1 MIKMECEEII
11 RELENLSDLD
21 FAENMKNFGI
31 SYVKSYGLRLPQIRK
46 IAKQCGKN
54 HELALKLW
62 NHGYHE
68 TYLLAT
74 LVEESE
80 KVDSIQLNE
89 WVNAF
94 YSWDLVD
101 QACINLL
108 RFIPEAI
115 DNIFIWCNCDNEFV
129 KRTAFSL
136 IAVLAVH
143 NKDSDFDKYFE
154 IIKEGSKDNRN
165 FVKKSVNWALRQIG
179 KSNEENNKK
188 ALDLAYEILEI
199 DNKASKW
206 VARGAIKELESE
218 KVQEKFFSKKS

>member
-1 MIKMECEEII
+1 MEFNQIIQEFEE
-11 RELENLSDLD
+11 LSDVD
-21 FAENMKNFGI
+21 FAQNMKKFGI
-31 SYVKSYGLRLPQIRK
+31 NYVKSYGLRLPQIRK

-62 NHGYHE
+62 NYGYHE

-74 LVEESE
+74 LVEEPE

-89 WVNAF
+89 WVNSF

-115 DNIFIWCNCDNEFV
+115 DNIFVWSNSDEEFV
-129 KRTAFSL
+129 KRMAFSL

-143 NKDSDFDKYFE
+143 NNDANFDEYFE

-179 KSNEENNKK
+179 KSSAENNRK
-188 ALDLAYEILEI
+188 ALKLAYEILEI

-218 KVQEKFFSKKS
+218 KVQNKFSKK

>member
-1 MIKMECEEII
+1 MEFNQIIHEFEE
-11 RELENLSDLD
+11 LSDVD
-21 FAENMKNFGI
+21 FAENMKRFGI

-62 NHGYHE
+62 DWGYHE

-74 LVEESE
+74 LVEEPQ
-80 KVDSIQLNE
+80 KVDSCQLNE
-89 WVNAF
+89 WINAF

-108 RFIPEAI
+108 RFIPEAV
-115 DNIFIWCNCDNEFV
+115 DDIFIWCNSDEEFV

-143 NKDSDFDKYFE
+143 NRDSDFDKYFE
-154 IIKEGSKDNRN
+154 IIKEGSTDNRN

-179 KSNEENNKK
+179 KSNADNNKK
-188 ALDLAYEILEI
+188 ALKLAYEILEI

-206 VARGAIKELESE
+206 VARSAIRELESE
-218 KVQEKFFSKKS
+218 KVQKKLIK

>member
-1 MIKMECEEII
+1 MDFNQVIQEFKE
-11 RELENLSDLD
+11 LSDVD
-21 FAENMKNFGI
+21 FAQNMKKFGI
-31 SYVKSYGLRLPQIRK
+31 NYVKSYGLRLPQIRK

-74 LVEESE
+74 LVEEPE

-89 WVNAF
+89 WVNSF

-115 DNIFIWCNCDNEFV
+115 DNIFTWANSDGEFV

-143 NKDSDFDKYFE
+143 NKDANFDEYFE

-179 KSNEENNKK
+179 KSSAENNRK
-188 ALDLAYEILEI
+188 ALKLAYEILEI

-218 KVQEKFFSKKS
+218 KVQNKFSKK

>member
-1 MIKMECEEII
+1 MIRMEFDEII
-11 RELENLSDLD
+11 HEFEELSDVD
-21 FAENMKNFGI
+21 FANNMKKFGI
-31 SYVKSYGLRLPQIRK
+31 IYVKSYGVRLPQIRK

-54 HELALKLW
+54 HDLALKLW

-74 LVEESE
+74 LVEEPD
-80 KVDSIQLNE
+80 KVTSTQLDD
-89 WVNAF
+89 WVNTF
-94 YSWDLVD
+94 YSWDFVD

-115 DNIFIWCNCDNEFV
+115 DNIFIWCRSDDEFV

-143 NKDSDFDKYFE
+143 NKDSDFDKYFQ
-154 IIKEGSKDNRN
+154 ILKEGSKDNRN
-165 FVKKSVNWALRQIG
+165 FVKKSVNWAIRQIG
-179 KSNEENNKK
+179 KTNFENNIK
-188 ALDLAYEILEI
+188 ALKLSYELLEF
-199 DNKASKW
+199 DDKSSKW

-218 KVQEKFFSKKS
+218 KVQSKLKS

>member
-1 MIKMECEEII
+1 MEFDQII
-11 RELENLSDLD
+11 QEFERLSDVD
-21 FAENMKNFGI
+21 FAQNMKKFGI
-31 SYVKSYGLRLPQIRK
+31 RYVKSYGLRLPQIRK
-46 IAKQCGKN
+46 VAKQCGKN
-54 HELALKLW
+54 HDLALKLW

-68 TYLLAT
+68 TYLMAT

-80 KVDSIQLNE
+80 KVSSKQLND
-89 WVNAF
+89 WVNTF

-108 RFIPEAI
+108 RFIPEARE
-115 DNIFIWCNCDNEFV
+115 NIFIWCDSDEEFV

-143 NKDSDFDKYFE
+143 EKESDFEIYFDV
-154 IIKEGSKDNRN
+154 IKEASKDNRN
-165 FVKKSVNWALRQIG
+165 FVKKSVNWAIRQIG
-179 KSNEENNKK
+179 KIDLENNRK

-206 VARGAIKELESE
+206 VARGAIRELESE
-218 KVQEKFFSKKS
+218 KVLSKFK

>member
-1 MIKMECEEII
+1 MIKMEFNQIIQEFEEASN
-11 RELENLSDLD
+11 EDY
-21 FAENMKNFGI
+21 AKNMKKFGI
-31 SYVKSYGLRLPQIRK
+31 TYVKSYGLRLPQIRK

-54 HELALKLW
+54 HDLALKLW

-68 TYLLAT
+68 TYLMAT

-80 KVDSIQLNE
+80 KVSSKQLND
-89 WVNAF
+89 WVNTF

-108 RFIPEAI
+108 RFIPEARE
-115 DNIFIWCNCDNEFV
+115 NIFIWCDSDEEFV

-143 NKDSDFDKYFE
+143 EKESDFEIYFDV
-154 IIKEGSKDNRN
+154 IKEASKDNRN
-165 FVKKSVNWALRQIG
+165 FVKKSVNWAIRQIG
-179 KSNEENNKK
+179 KIDLENNRK

-206 VARGAIKELESE
+206 VARGAIRELESE
-218 KVQEKFFSKKS
+218 KVRSKFK

>member
-1 MIKMECEEII
+1 MEFNQII
-11 RELENLSDLD
+11 HEFEDLSDVD
-21 FAENMKNFGI
+21 YAKNMKKFGI

-46 IAKQCGKN
+46 TAKQCGKN
-54 HELALKLW
+54 HDLALRLW

-74 LVEESE
+74 LVEEPDM
-80 KVDSIQLNE
+80 VDSIQLNE
-89 WVNAF
+89 WVNTF

-108 RFIPEAI
+108 RFIHEAI
-115 DNIFIWCNCDNEFV
+115 DKIFIWAESDKEFV

-143 NKDSDFDKYFE
+143 NKNYDFDRYFE
-154 IIKEGSKDNRN
+154 IIKQGSKDNRN

-179 KSNEENNKK
+179 KTNIENNKK
-188 ALDLAYEILEI
+188 ALDLAYEILEL
-199 DNKASKW
+199 DDKSSKW
-206 VARGAIKELESE
+206 VARGAIRELESE
-218 KVQEKFFSKKS
+218 KVQAKFQKS

>member
-1 MIKMECEEII
+1 MEFNQII
-11 RELENLSDLD
+11 HEFEDLSDVD
-21 FAENMKNFGI
+21 YAKNMKKFGI

-46 IAKQCGKN
+46 TAKQCGKN
-54 HELALKLW
+54 HDLALRLW

-74 LVEESE
+74 LVEEPDM
-80 KVDSIQLNE
+80 VDSIQLNE
-89 WVNAF
+89 WVNTF

-115 DNIFIWCNCDNEFV
+115 DKIFIWAESDKEFV

-143 NKDSDFDKYFE
+143 NKNHDFDQYFE
-154 IIKEGSKDNRN
+154 IIKQGSKDNRN

-179 KSNEENNKK
+179 KTNIENNKK
-188 ALDLAYEILEI
+188 ALDLAYEILEL
-199 DNKASKW
+199 DDKSSKW
-206 VARGAIKELESE
+206 VARGAIRELESE
-218 KVQEKFFSKKS
+218 KVQAKFQKS

>member
-1 MIKMECEEII
+1 MEFNQIINEFEES
-11 RELENLSDLD
+11 SDVD
-21 FAENMKNFGI
+21 FAKNMKRFGI
-31 SYVKSYGLRLPQIRK
+31 QYVKSYGLRLPQIRK
-46 IAKQCGKN
+46 IAKESDKN
-54 HELALKLW
+54 HDLALKLW

-74 LVEESE
+74 LVEESD
-80 KVDSIQLNE
+80 KVDSKQLND
-89 WVNAF
+89 WVHAF

-108 RFIPEAI
+108 RFIPEAF
-115 DNIFIWCNCDNEFV
+115 DNIFIWCNSDEEFV

-143 NKDSDFDKYFE
+143 NKNLDFDKYFE

-165 FVKKSVNWALRQIG
+165 FVKKSVNWAIRQIG
-179 KSNEENNKK
+179 KIDMENNRK
-188 ALDLAYEILEI
+188 ALELAYEIMEI

-218 KVQEKFFSKKS
+218 KVQVKLKS

>member
-1 MIKMECEEII
+1 MIKMEFNQIVL
-11 RELENLSDLD
+11 ELEDSSDVD
-21 FAENMKNFGI
+21 FAENMKSFGI
-31 SYVKSYGLRLPQIRK
+31 RYVKSYGLRLPQIRK
-46 IAKQCGKN
+46 IAKKCGKN
-54 HELALKLW
+54 HELAQKLW

-74 LVEESE
+74 LVEEPD
-80 KVDSIQLNE
+80 KVTSTQLAD
-89 WVNAF
+89 WVYTF

-108 RFIPEAI
+108 RFIPEAC
-115 DNIFIWCNCDNEFV
+115 DNIFIWCKSDEEFV

-143 NKDSDFDKYFE
+143 NKDSNFDEYFE

-179 KSNEENNKK
+179 KSNVENNRK
-188 ALDLAYEILEI
+188 ALELAYEILEI

-206 VARGAIKELESE
+206 VARGAIRELESE
-218 KVQEKFFSKKS
+218 KVQEKLKS

>member
-1 MIKMECEEII
+1 MEFNQII
-11 RELENLSDLD
+11 QEFEDSSDVD
-21 FAENMKNFGI
+21 FAQNMKKFGI
-31 SYVKSYGLRLPQIRK
+31 NYVKSYGLRLPQIRK

-74 LVEESE
+74 LVEDPQR
-80 KVDSIQLNE
+80 VDSIQLNE
-89 WVNAF
+89 WVNSF

-101 QACINLL
+101 QACINIL

-115 DNIFIWCNCDNEFV
+115 DNIFNWSTSDEEFV

-143 NKDSDFDKYFE
+143 NKDASFDKYFE
-154 IIKEGSKDNRN
+154 IIKEGSKDSRN

-179 KSNEENNKK
+179 KSSEENNKK
-188 ALDLAYEILEI
+188 ALKLAYEILEM
-199 DNKASKW
+199 DNNASKW

-218 KVQEKFFSKKS
+218 KVQNKFSKK

>member
-1 MIKMECEEII
+1 MIKMEFNQIIHEFEE
-11 RELENLSDLD
+11 LSDVD
-21 FAENMKNFGI
+21 FAENMKRFGI

-62 NHGYHE
+62 DWGYHE

-74 LVEESE
+74 LVEEPQ
-80 KVDSIQLNE
+80 KVDSCQLNE

-108 RFIPEAI
+108 RFIPEAV
-115 DNIFIWCNCDNEFV
+115 DDIFIWCNSDEEFV

-143 NKDSDFDKYFE
+143 NRDSDFDKYFE
-154 IIKEGSKDNRN
+154 IIKEGSTDNRN

-179 KSNEENNKK
+179 KSNADNNKK
-188 ALDLAYEILEI
+188 ALKLAYEILEI

-206 VARGAIKELESE
+206 VARSAIRELESE
-218 KVQEKFFSKKS
+218 KVQKKLIK

>member
-1 MIKMECEEII
+1 MIKMEFDQVIHEFEE
-11 RELENLSDLD
+11 LSDVD
-21 FAENMKNFGI
+21 FAENMKKFGI
-31 SYVKSYGLRLPQIRK
+31 TYVKSYGLRLPQIRK
-46 IAKQCGKN
+46 IAKQCGKD
-54 HELALKLW
+54 HELALELW

-74 LVEESE
+74 LVEEPE
-80 KVDSIQLNE
+80 KVNSKQLDG
-89 WVNAF
+89 WVHTF

-115 DNIFIWCNCDNEFV
+115 DNIFIWAKSEEEFV
-129 KRTAFSL
+129 KRTSFSL

-143 NKDSDFDKYFE
+143 EKESNFDKYFE

-179 KSNEENNKK
+179 KINKENNEK
-188 ALDLAYEILEI
+188 ALNLAYEILEI
-199 DNKASKW
+199 DNKSSKW
-206 VARGAIKELESE
+206 VARGVIRELESE
-218 KVQEKFFSKKS
+218 KVQKKLTLF

>member
-1 MIKMECEEII
+1 MDFDDII
-11 RELENLSDLD
+11 REFETLSDAD
-21 FAENMKNFGI
+21 YAQNMKKFGI
-31 SYVKSYGLRLPQIRK
+31 RYVRSYGLRLPQIRK
-46 IAKQCGKN
+46 IAKDCGKD

-68 TYLLAT
+68 TYLMAT
-74 LVEESE
+74 LTEQPE
-80 KVDSIQLNE
+80 KVDSRQLE
-89 WVNAF
+89 DWVHTF

-108 RFIPEAI
+108 RFVPEAR
-115 DNIFIWCNCDNEFV
+115 DNIFIWCKAEEEFV

-143 NKDSDFDKYFE
+143 EKQSDFDKYFD
-154 IIKEGSKDNRN
+154 ILKEGSSDNRN
-165 FVKKSVNWALRQIG
+165 FVKKSVNWAIRQIG
-179 KSNEENNKK
+179 KIDKEYNGK
-188 ALDLAYEILEI
+188 ALNLAYDILEM

-218 KVQEKFFSKKS
+218 KVQSKLK

>member
-1 MIKMECEEII
+1 MEFDQIIGEFEES
-11 RELENLSDLD
+11 SDID
-21 FAENMKNFGI
+21 FAKNMKKFGI
-31 SYVKSYGLRLPQIRK
+31 QYVKSYGLRLPQIRK
-46 IAKQCGKN
+46 IAKKCGKN
-54 HELALKLW
+54 HDLALKLW

-74 LVEESE
+74 LVEEPD
-80 KVDSIQLNE
+80 KVDSKQLND
-89 WVNAF
+89 WVHTF

-115 DNIFIWCNCDNEFV
+115 DNIFIWCTSDEEFV

-143 NKDSDFDKYFE
+143 NRNLDFDKYFE

-165 FVKKSVNWALRQIG
+165 FVKKSVNWAIRQIG
-179 KSNEENNKK
+179 KIDVENNRK
-188 ALDLAYEILEI
+188 ALELAYEILEI
-199 DNKASKW
+199 DNKASRW

-218 KVQEKFFSKKS
+218 KVQVKLKS

>member
-1 MIKMECEEII
+1 MINMEFNQIIHEFEE
-11 RELENLSDLD
+11 LSDVD
-21 FAENMKNFGI
+21 FAENMKRFGI

-62 NHGYHE
+62 DWGYHE

-74 LVEESE
+74 LVEEPQ
-80 KVDSIQLNE
+80 KVDSCQLNE

-108 RFIPEAI
+108 RFIPEAV
-115 DNIFIWCNCDNEFV
+115 DDIFIWCNSDEEFV

-143 NKDSDFDKYFE
+143 NRDSDFDKYFE
-154 IIKEGSKDNRN
+154 IIKEGSTDNRN

-179 KSNEENNKK
+179 KSNADNNKK
-188 ALDLAYEILEI
+188 ALKLAYEILEI

-206 VARGAIKELESE
+206 VARSTIRELESE
-218 KVQEKFFSKKS
+218 KVQKKLIK

>member
-1 MIKMECEEII
+1 MEISEII
-11 RELENLSDLD
+11 QEFEELSDVD
-21 FAENMKNFGI
+21 HAQNMKKFGI
-31 SYVKSYGLRLPQIRK
+31 RYVKSYGLRLPQIRK
-46 IAKQCGKN
+46 IAKQCGKD
-54 HELALKLW
+54 HDLALKLW
-62 NHGYHE
+62 DYGYHE

-74 LVEESE
+74 MVEESE
-80 KVDSIQLNE
+80 KVDSIQLDD

-108 RFIPEAI
+108 RFIPQAI
-115 DNIFIWCNCDNEFV
+115 DNIFIWCDSDEEFV

-179 KSNEENNKK
+179 KSSLENNKK
-188 ALDLAYEILEI
+188 ALKLAYEILKL

-206 VARGAIKELESE
+206 VAKGAIRELESE
-218 KVQEKFFSKKS
+218 KVQNKLKP